1 MQVTFAISMQEA
13 NTILSEHFANRHN
26 LMFSD
31 IKVVIDEVDNVQSIQ
46 QVNINQQVNI
56 KMRRDL
62 ITLIKLLLPNKKITA
77 IKEFRQ
83 INQDADLRQAK
94 YFVETPSIWEHYINT
109 GDYT

>member
-31 IKVVIDEVDNVQSIQ
+31 IKVVIGEVDNVQSIK
-46 QVNINQQVNI
+46 QVNI

-62 ITLIKLLLPNKKITA
+62 INRIEILLPTSKISA
-77 IKEFRQ
+77 IKEFRL
-83 INQDADLRQAK
+83 INQDSDLRQAR
-94 YFVETPSIWEHYINT
+94 YFVDTPSMWEHYINT